1 MCEDNIWYNI
11 DDHINANDEKCL
23 SSCTP
28 CLLGRYSLRV
38 RQNAE
43 VVDGQAVAEGG
54 EVCIQYFS
62 NVFIFI
68 CFLYLYSMMHLTL
81 EVPNAEK
88 AFSQAFAGEN
98 QSP

>member
-1 MCEDNIWYNI
+1 MFDQL
-11 DDHINANDEKCL
+11 HTL
-23 SSCTP
+23 P

-62 NVFIFI
+62 NVFYFY
-68 CFLYLYSMMHLTL
+68 LLADLYSIMHLTL
-81 EVPNAEK
+81 SAK
-88 AFSQAFAGEN
+88 RRGGLFSGVCR
-98 QSP
+98 